1 MDIMNIVAVG
11 IISAVLA
18 ILVKKQSPEL
28 GILVSIA
35 GGVLVFFMLLP
46 DMIVVLNVLSNLSQN
61 ITTDMEHIPII
72 FKILGIAYIAEF
84 ATQICKDAGEGAIA
98 SKIELG
104 GKVIIMVISAPII
117 VSFLNLIVTMLP

>member
-11 IISAVLA
+11 IISTVLA
-18 ILVKKQSPEL
+18 IIVKKQSPEL
-28 GILVSIA
+28 GMLVSIS
-35 GGVLVFFMLLP
+35 GGILVFFMLLP
-46 DMIVVLNVLSNLSQN
+46 DMIIVLNVLNDLSNN
-61 ITTDMEHIPII
+61 ISTDLEHIPII